1 MNENDGC
8 VLISVVSHYM
18 ETFVLDVG
26 ILLDTMISLSWIQP
40 LFCHGFL
47 GIANYKYHFKVY

>member
-26 ILLDTMISLSWIQP
+26 ILLDTMISLS
-40 LFCHGFL
+40 
-47 GIANYKYHFKVY
+47 